1 MWVVLGALKW
11 GSLCTL
17 YGPWGSLNMPYGP
30 KGEVLLPV

>member
-1 MWVVLGALKW
+1 MWVVLGSLKW